1 MRKLS
6 FDYLRFCVAQP
17 AASGFIAVAAAAILA
32 GACSDASTGPGGD
45 LSDKSPPTVHL
56 AKGGTTLDSVIAFQ
70 VEVKDNLGIKS
81 IKVSVSGGLT
91 MSFDTTF
98 TTASTAAIVPFNISV
113 PRSIP
118 LGTPVVVSAYALDGA
133 LNRSPTDTL
142 NLTVG
147 NVPPAEVRVN
157 SPANATTAVAGKS
170 IVLSLSGRS
179 AVKVR
184 SIGFR
189 ATGSFATVDSSI
201 FSSPL
206 PDSVSVL
213 DTLAI
218 PANAPTGPLQIA
230 PFVIDSLGQRTI
242 GPITLLNVQPG
253 TAISSTPVVSFGH
266 TPRLE
271 VNDTMHVEATDQ
283 TGITSLG
290 YEVRRSP
297 GGPID
302 ARDSVTSDG
311 NITSQLKTFGLRLPY
326 STFPT
331 TIYIQAFA
339 RNSNGVRAYA
349 KLPGG
354 VDRIDTVV
362 VVAGSTKPLP
372 AGGSVA
378 DALYH
383 PRTDRLYLT
392 NIQRNQLEVFSLTD
406 SSFKSPVIVGSR
418 PWGIAA
424 WPRDH
429 SGAMGDTLLVANS
442 GGTDISYVNLNASGS
457 GREVFRYGLPNI
469 VVFTVT
475 SKKSPQGF
483 PLQERTRYDFS
494 DRPQFIGATCAGTGF
509 ACGDVVLTYST
520 TPTPGQSEPFTRN
533 NGTLRW
539 ENLMSGTSHFFFEQA
554 MGQATNESDTL
565 EIRRYDAHTGDET
578 ILVPFQQVATSSTG
592 TWNFSVIVD
601 PGLLAFR
608 DTTFVRNSGNFTRAA
623 YGEGGPVHGTRAMN
637 FDVNRGFQTTAQ
649 VVDNSI
655 ATLEFPV
662 IDRGVSQAADVGD
675 FVANSFAKV
684 QGVAMNFDG
693 SLTGIRADST
703 YLLNPQL
710 RLQGILGTTQSNAGL
725 DFHPS
730 NSGPNSFPLSTRL
743 VFAASAEPV
752 IEIFDSYCY
761 KRVSSVPIRDPII
774 GPIKAALRPSSGQIV
789 LVGATKGGVVI
800 VTLPDTFTTSCQ

>member
-1 MRKLS
+1 MQRLS
-6 FDYLRFCVAQP
+6 LRRASRAI
-17 AASGFIAVAAAAILA
+17 AAGLALSAAAA
-32 GACSDASTGPGGD
+32 CTDASTGPGGSD
-45 LSDKSPPTVHL
+45 LSDKSPPSVTL
-56 AKGGTTLDSVIAFQ
+56 SKGGTSLDTVLTFQ

-81 IKVSVSGGLT
+81 IRVNVSGAVT
-91 MSFDTTF
+91 MTFDTTF
-98 TTASTAAIVPFNISV
+98 TSASTSAIVPFNVSV
-113 PRSIP
+113 ARSIP
-118 LGTPVVVSAYALDGA
+118 PGTPVVVSAFALDGA
-133 LNRSPTDTL
+133 LNKSATDTL

-147 NVPPAEVRVN
+147 NVPPAEVKVN
-157 SPANATTAVAGKS
+157 SPASATIAVVGKS

-184 SIGFR
+184 SLGFR
-189 ATGSFATVDSSI
+189 TSGSFTTADSSV
-201 FSSPL
+201 FQSPL

-218 PANAPTGPLQIA
+218 PANAPVGPLQIA
-230 PFVIDSLGQRTI
+230 PFVLDSLGQRTI
-242 GPITLLNVQPG
+242 GPVTTLNVQPA
-253 TAISSTPVVSFGH
+253 TAINSTPVVTFSH
-266 TPRLE
+266 TSRIE
-271 VNDTMHVEATDQ
+271 VNDTLHVEASDQ
-283 TGITSLG
+283 TGITAFG

-302 ARDSVTSDG
+302 ARDSVTSNG
-311 NITSQLKTFGLRLPY
+311 TITSQIRTFDLRLPY

-331 TIYIQAFA
+331 TVYIQAFA

-349 KLPGG
+349 RHPGG
-354 VDRIDTVV
+354 LDRIDTVT

-372 AGGSVA
+372 SGGSVA

-392 NIQRNQLEVFSLTD
+392 NILRNQIEVFSLTD

-424 WPRDH
+424 WPRNR
-429 SGAMGDTLLVANS
+429 GGTMGDTLLVANS

-457 GREVFRYGLPNI
+457 GREVFRYALPNI

-475 SKKSPQGF
+475 SKRSPQGF
-483 PLQERTRYDFS
+483 MVTERTRYDFS
-494 DRPQFIGATCAGTGF
+494 DRPQFIGATCVSAGF
-509 ACGDVVLTYST
+509 ECGDVVLTYST
-520 TPTPGQSEPFTRN
+520 TPTRGQSDPFTTN

-539 ENLMSGTSHFFFEQA
+539 ENLIRGTSHFFFEQA
-554 MGQATNESDTL
+554 MGQAVNQSDTL
-565 EIRRYDAHTGDET
+565 EILRYDAKTGQET
-578 ILVPFQQVATSSTG
+578 VLVPFQQKATSSSG
-592 TWNFSVIVD
+592 DWNYSIVVN
-601 PGLLAFR
+601 PAKLAFR
-608 DTTFVRNSGNFTRAA
+608 DTTFVRNSGNFARAA
-623 YGEGGPVHGTRAMN
+623 YGEGGPVQGTRAMT
-637 FDVNRGFQTTAQ
+637 FDVNRGFATTAR
-649 VVDNSI
+649 VIDNTI
-655 ATLEFPV
+655 ATVEFPV
-662 IDRGVSQAADVGD
+662 IDMGVSLAADVGD

-693 SLTGIRADST
+693 SLAGIRADST

-725 DFHPS
+725 DFHPL

-752 IEIFDSYCY
+752 IEIFDSFCY

-774 GPIKAALRPSSGQIV
+774 GPIKAALRPSTGQIV
-789 LVGATKGGVVI
+789 LVGATQGGVVI
-800 VTLPDTFTTSCQ
+800 VTLPDTFTTSCP